1 MPPALTASDL
11 AGLRVV
17 AGAGRGV
24 AGACPARVGTGR
36 EGRRQCPSN
45 RALRLRGPV
54 THSGLAAGGTA
65 PAQRLLSDF

>member
-11 AGLRVV
+11 AGLWVV

-36 EGRRQCPSN
+36 EGRRQCPVPLEPRS
-45 RALRLRGPV
+45 
-54 THSGLAAGGTA
+54 A
-65 PAQRLLSDF
+65 PAWTCDTLRAGCGRDSARSAFTQ